1 MGKIIQVLKMFHP
14 ALCLII
20 IFFGHV
26 YLMFKTEALP
36 FLPSV
41 GMVFQNLFVCVC
53 VCLSRAA
60 FMNKTKVSALKQ
72 LTD

>member
-1 MGKIIQVLKMFHP
+1 MGKITQVLKMFHP

-20 IFFGHV
+20 IIFWHV
-26 YLMFKTEALP
+26 YLTFKTEALP

-41 GMVFQNLFVCVC
+41 GMAFQNLFVC

-60 FMNKTKVSALKQ
+60 FMNKTKVSTLKQ

>member
-20 IFFGHV
+20 IFFWHV
-26 YLMFKTEALP
+26 YLMFKTEALS

-41 GMVFQNLFVCVC
+41 GMAFQDLFVS
-53 VCLSRAA
+53 VCLSRVA
-60 FMNKTKVSALKQ
+60 FVNKTKVFALKQ

>member
-41 GMVFQNLFVCVC
+41 GMAFQNLFVCVC
-53 VCLSRAA
+53 VSVQSCIYE
-60 FMNKTKVSALKQ
+60 
-72 LTD
+72 